1 MRQTT
6 RGADFLR
13 VLKIKWP
20 ALIILLLVVV
30 VVSLASV
37 IGFGANV
44 IFSAASESED
54 TVRLPIIM
62 YHSIQKN
69 NKAKSKFI
77 ITPDEF
83 EGDLKYI
90 KDNGYTTI
98 VMQDLIDFVYENK
111 DLPEKPIM
119 LTFDDGY
126 YNNYLYAFPL
136 VKQYECKM
144 VLSPI
149 GKQSDIYSENN
160 NRNPNYAH
168 CSWDNLKEMH
178 NSGLVEIQNHSY
190 DMHTMTK
197 KRRGTK
203 KNKNES
209 LEHYQ
214 KVLCED
220 LSLMQNKTE
229 DFLDFTPTTFVF
241 PFGAIS
247 DCSLDIIKQLGF
259 KATLSC
265 EGKVNKLTK
274 NPEKLYGLCRILRP
288 PNASSEKFF
297 KDKIEV

>member
-1 MRQTT
+1 M
-6 RGADFLR
+6 R
-13 VLKIKWP
+13 VLKIKRP
-20 ALIILLLVVV
+20 IFILLLVVIV
-30 VVSLASV
+30 LSLASA
-37 IGFGANV
+37 IKFSTTT
-44 IFSAASESED
+44 IFSVTSESED

-62 YHSIQKN
+62 YHSIQKR

-111 DLPEKPIM
+111 ELPEKPIM

-160 NRNPNYAH
+160 NKNPNYAH
-168 CSWDNLKEMH
+168 CSWDNLKEMLD
-178 NSGLVEIQNHSY
+178 SGLVEIQNHSY

-197 KRRGTK
+197 KRCGTK

-209 LEHYQ
+209 FEHYQ
-214 KVLCED
+214 KILRED
-220 LSLMQNKTE
+220 LTLMQNKVE

-247 DCSLDIIKQLGF
+247 NCSLDIIKQLGF

-265 EGKVNKLTK
+265 EEKINKLTK

-288 PNASSEKFF
+288 PNDSSEDFF
-297 KDKIEV
+297 KDKVES

>member
-1 MRQTT
+1 MS
-6 RGADFLR
+6 
-13 VLKIKWP
+13 VLKIKWSVLMLSL
-20 ALIILLLVVV
+20 AVIVI
-30 VVSLASV
+30 SLASV
-37 IGFGANV
+37 IGLGTNV
-44 IFSAASESED
+44 IFSVASETED

-69 NKAKSKFI
+69 NKSKSKFV

-90 KDNGYTTI
+90 KDNGYTTV
-98 VMQDLIDFVYENK
+98 VMQDLIDFVYDNK
-111 DLPEKPIM
+111 ALPEKPIM

-160 NRNPNYAH
+160 NKNPNYAH
-168 CSWDNLKEMH
+168 CSWENLKEMH
-178 NSGLVEIQNHSY
+178 DSGLVEIQNHSY
-190 DMHTMTK
+190 DMHSITK

-214 KVLCED
+214 KTLWTD
-220 LSLMQNKTE
+220 LTLMQNKVE
-229 DFLDFTPTTFVF
+229 DFLGFTPTTFVF

-247 DCSLDIIKQLGF
+247 SCSLDIIKQLGF

-265 EGKVNKLTK
+265 EGKINHLTK

-288 PNASSEKFF
+288 PNVSSGTFF
-297 KDKIEV
+297 KEKIES

>member
-1 MRQTT
+1 M
-6 RGADFLR
+6 R
-13 VLKIKWP
+13 VLKIKLP

-44 IFSAASESED
+44 IFSAASESEE

-83 EGDLKYI
+83 EDDLKYI

-111 DLPEKPIM
+111 ALPEKSIM

-126 YNNYLYAFPL
+126 YNNYLYAFSL

-160 NRNPNYAH
+160 NKNPNYAH
-168 CSWDNLKEMH
+168 CSWGDLSEMH

-190 DMHTMTK
+190 DMHSITK

-214 KVLCED
+214 KTLCED
-220 LSLMQNKTE
+220 LTLMQNKVE
-229 DFLDFTPTTFVF
+229 HFLNFTPTTFVF

-247 DCSLDIIKQLGF
+247 SCSLDIIKLLGF
-259 KATLSC
+259 KASLSC

-288 PNASSEKFF
+288 PNVSSEKFF
-297 KDKIEV
+297 KDKID